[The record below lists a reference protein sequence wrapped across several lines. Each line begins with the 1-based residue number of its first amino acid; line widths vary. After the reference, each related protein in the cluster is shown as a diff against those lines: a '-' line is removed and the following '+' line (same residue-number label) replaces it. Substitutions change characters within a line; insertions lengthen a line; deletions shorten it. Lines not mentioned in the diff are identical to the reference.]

1 MLEDATR
8 MRKPKSGFVAS
19 FNPVYCVIYPYII
32 FCVFMIPLLQQLL
45 HNFQLYTV
53 VSVVEVR
60 SFKGLENEKVDEAE
74 TED

>member
-1 MLEDATR
+1 
-8 MRKPKSGFVAS
+8 
-19 FNPVYCVIYPYII
+19 
-32 FCVFMIPLLQQLL
+32 MIPLLQQLL